1 MLFSHESR
9 ILTPGGGAIS
19 PGGAGPPASPSPGH
33 YHPSTHSPPLV
44 KIGAVHAHQPNN
56 NHHQHHQQQ
65 QQQQQQQPSS
75 QPQVPGAGAGGAGGP
90 GGGAAVARA
99 GGMFC
104 YHCPPGLPAPRLPP
118 SLEYP
123 FAPTHPY
130 TSYSAYHPALH
141 GVGEDSFVRRKQR
154 RNRTTF
160 TLQQLEELESAFAQT
175 HYPDVFTREDLAMK
189 INLTEARVQV
199 WFQNRRAKWRKS
211 ERLKEE
217 QRKREG
223 GGGSG
228 SGSGGGGNV
237 ESSALTAPTSS
248 SAGPSPTGNDPE
260 GTTTSSSAAD
270 TEDAV
275 AEGTAGGG
283 GGGGS
288 RSPSTTSASV
298 SPRPQ
303 PSQPSLGGVSTPPPT
318 PIRAPLPPPSTV
330 GGLGP
335 PAESTGIGAGFRP
348 VEPPTS
354 LFFSPH
360 LAAQFSPPLFGNK
373 VVSSA
378 SSSLT
383 STTPSLWTT
392 SDQHRPGSLQEML
405 SWSPTGWP
413 GSICGC
419 CKPGTAGTGTAD
431 LHRSNSLAELRR
443 KAQEH
448 STASALLGGL
458 AGFPGGLP
466 LHLPLPLLPP
476 LLGLSR
482 RPEHHHHH
490 HLPGVVHQIQPATKE
505 DP

>member
-1 MLFSHESR
+1 
-9 ILTPGGGAIS
+9 
-19 PGGAGPPASPSPGH
+19 
-33 YHPSTHSPPLV
+33 
-44 KIGAVHAHQPNN
+44 
-56 NHHQHHQQQ
+56 
-65 QQQQQQQPSS
+65 
-75 QPQVPGAGAGGAGGP
+75 
-90 GGGAAVARA
+90 
-99 GGMFC
+99 
-104 YHCPPGLPAPRLPP
+104 
-118 SLEYP
+118 
-123 FAPTHPY
+123 

-223 GGGSG
+223 GSAAGNGGGSG
-228 SGSGGGGNV
+228 S
-237 ESSALTAPTSS
+237 SSV
-248 SAGPSPTGNDPE
+248 AGPSPTGNDPE
-260 GTTTSSSAAD
+260 GTTSSSAAD

-275 AEGTAGGG
+275 PE

-303 PSQPSLGGVSTPPPT
+303 PSQPSLSGVSTPPPT
-318 PIRAPLPPPSTV
+318 PIRAPPPSASTV

-335 PAESTGIGAGFRP
+335 PAESSTGIGAGFRP

-360 LAAQFSPPLFGNK
+360 LAAQFSPPLFANK

-378 SSSLT
+378 ASTSLT
-383 STTPSLWTT
+383 STTPSLWT
-392 SDQHRPGSLQEML
+392 SSEHRPGSLQEML

-419 CKPGTAGTGTAD
+419 CKPGTGSD

-466 LHLPLPLLPP
+466 LPLPLPLLPP

-490 HLPGVVHQIQPATKE
+490 HLPSVVHQIQPSTKE

>member
-1 MLFSHESR
+1 
-9 ILTPGGGAIS
+9 
-19 PGGAGPPASPSPGH
+19 
-33 YHPSTHSPPLV
+33 
-44 KIGAVHAHQPNN
+44 
-56 NHHQHHQQQ
+56 
-65 QQQQQQQPSS
+65 
-75 QPQVPGAGAGGAGGP
+75 
-90 GGGAAVARA
+90 
-99 GGMFC
+99 
-104 YHCPPGLPAPRLPP
+104 
-118 SLEYP
+118 
-123 FAPTHPY
+123 
-130 TSYSAYHPALH
+130 
-141 GVGEDSFVRRKQR
+141 
-154 RNRTTF
+154 
-160 TLQQLEELESAFAQT
+160 
-175 HYPDVFTREDLAMK
+175 MK
-189 INLTEARVQV
+189 INLTEARVQVVNIPSFTISWRVCAPSEDSARKPGYCTFIVETKVNGGEPLGVIKSISAGV

-223 GGGSG
+223 GNSGGGGSG
-228 SGSGGGGNV
+228 GGGSGGGGNV
-237 ESSALTAPTSS
+237 ESSALAAPTSS

-275 AEGTAGGG
+275 AEGAGGGG

-318 PIRAPLPPPSTV
+318 PIRAPPPPPSTV

-335 PAESTGIGAGFRP
+335 PAERVEGKGKEETAGRYSFAVP
-348 VEPPTS
+348 AVVIYLKPLAVNIS
-354 LFFSPH
+354 LSFIQRNGEAP
-360 LAAQFSPPLFGNK
+360 AGGRGWRGE
-373 VVSSA
+373 V
-378 SSSLT
+378 
-383 STTPSLWTT
+383 
-392 SDQHRPGSLQEML
+392 DGRGGGGEGGS
-405 SWSPTGWP
+405 
-413 GSICGC
+413 
-419 CKPGTAGTGTAD
+419 AGTGTD

-466 LHLPLPLLPP
+466 LPLPLPLLPP

-490 HLPGVVHQIQPATKE
+490 HLPGVVHQIQPTTKE

>member
-1 MLFSHESR
+1 MTTIAALLAQSAYVQPRKGVGWREKEGVRGGAEEIGKVLFSHESR
-9 ILTPGGGAIS
+9 ILTPGGSAIS
-19 PGGAGPPASPSPGH
+19 PGGAGPPASPSPGN
-33 YHPSTHSPPLV
+33 YHPPAHSPPLV

-56 NHHQHHQQQ
+56 NHHQHHQ
-65 QQQQQQQPSS
+65 
-75 QPQVPGAGAGGAGGP
+75 
-90 GGGAAVARA
+90 
-99 GGMFC
+99 
-104 YHCPPGLPAPRLPP
+104 H
-118 SLEYP
+118 LEYP

-223 GGGSG
+223 GNSGGGGSG
-228 SGSGGGGNV
+228 GGGSGGGGNV
-237 ESSALTAPTSS
+237 ESSALAAPTSS

-275 AEGTAGGG
+275 AEGAGGGG

-318 PIRAPLPPPSTV
+318 PIRAPPPPPSTV

-335 PAESTGIGAGFRP
+335 PAESTTGIGA
-348 VEPPTS
+348 
-354 LFFSPH
+354 
-360 LAAQFSPPLFGNK
+360 A
-373 VVSSA
+373 
-378 SSSLT
+378 
-383 STTPSLWTT
+383 
-392 SDQHRPGSLQEML
+392 
-405 SWSPTGWP
+405 
-413 GSICGC
+413 
-419 CKPGTAGTGTAD
+419 AGTGTD

-466 LHLPLPLLPP
+466 LPLPLPLLPP

-490 HLPGVVHQIQPATKE
+490 HLPGVVHQIQPTTKE

>member
-1 MLFSHESR
+1 
-9 ILTPGGGAIS
+9 
-19 PGGAGPPASPSPGH
+19 
-33 YHPSTHSPPLV
+33 
-44 KIGAVHAHQPNN
+44 
-56 NHHQHHQQQ
+56 
-65 QQQQQQQPSS
+65 
-75 QPQVPGAGAGGAGGP
+75 
-90 GGGAAVARA
+90 
-99 GGMFC
+99 MFC

-118 SLEYP
+118 TLEYS

-223 GGGSG
+223 GSVPT
-228 SGSGGGGNV
+228 GSGGGGTTP
-237 ESSALTAPTSS
+237 EGGLPPSS
-248 SAGPSPTGNDPE
+248 SNGPSPTSHHDAMESNE
-260 GTTTSSSAAD
+260 AEEVQQECGT
-270 TEDAV
+270 
-275 AEGTAGGG
+275 
-283 GGGGS
+283 GS

-303 PSQPSLGGVSTPPPT
+303 QSQSQASLGSVSTPPPT
-318 PIRAPLPPPSTV
+318 PVRAALSSNSTNSLIPPSDSTTV
-330 GGLGP
+330 
-335 PAESTGIGAGFRP
+335 TAGFRP

-373 VVSSA
+373 IVGSTA
-378 SSSLT
+378 TSL
-383 STTPSLWTT
+383 STATPSLWTN
-392 SDQHRPGSLQEML
+392 SDHRPSSLQEML
-405 SWSPTGWP
+405 SWTPTWP
-413 GSICGC
+413 GSLCGC
-419 CKPGTAGTGTAD
+419 CKPGAGD
-431 LHRSNSLAELRR
+431 LHRNSSLAELRR

-448 STASALLGGL
+448 TTATALLGGL

-466 LHLPLPLLPP
+466 LPLHLPLLPP

-482 RPEHHHHH
+482 RPEHHHISS
-490 HLPGVVHQIQPATKE
+490 VVHQIQPSTKE

>member
-1 MLFSHESR
+1 
-9 ILTPGGGAIS
+9 
-19 PGGAGPPASPSPGH
+19 
-33 YHPSTHSPPLV
+33 
-44 KIGAVHAHQPNN
+44 
-56 NHHQHHQQQ
+56 
-65 QQQQQQQPSS
+65 
-75 QPQVPGAGAGGAGGP
+75 
-90 GGGAAVARA
+90 
-99 GGMFC
+99 MFC

-118 SLEYP
+118 TLEYS

-223 GGGSG
+223 GVPTSG
-228 SGSGGGGNV
+228 TPGTGISGGGATPEAGM
-237 ESSALTAPTSS
+237 PPSS
-248 SAGPSPTGNDPE
+248 SSGPSPTSHHGDPMETNDVE
-260 GTTTSSSAAD
+260 ETGQECGGT
-270 TEDAV
+270 
-275 AEGTAGGG
+275 
-283 GGGGS
+283 GS

-303 PSQPSLGGVSTPPPT
+303 QSQSQPSLGGVATPPPT
-318 PIRAPLPPPSTV
+318 PIRAPLSTSSV
-330 GGLGP
+330 TGSLGP
-335 PAESTGIGAGFRP
+335 PSESSTAGFRP
-348 VEPPTS
+348 LEPPTS

-360 LAAQFSPPLFGNK
+360 LAAQFSPPLFG
-373 VVSSA
+373 SSKIIGSTA
-378 SSSLT
+378 STSLT
-383 STTPSLWTT
+383 SATPSLWTT
-392 SDQHRPGSLQEML
+392 SDHRPSSLQEML
-405 SWSPTGWP
+405 SWTTPAGWP
-413 GSICGC
+413 GSLCGC
-419 CKPGTAGTGTAD
+419 CKPGSGD
-431 LHRSNSLAELRR
+431 LHRSSSLAELRR

-448 STASALLGGL
+448 STATALLGGL

-466 LHLPLPLLPP
+466 LPLHLPLLPP

-482 RPEHHHHH
+482 RPDHHHHH
-490 HLPGVVHQIQPATKE
+490 HLSSVVHQIQPTTKE

>member
-1 MLFSHESR
+1 
-9 ILTPGGGAIS
+9 
-19 PGGAGPPASPSPGH
+19 
-33 YHPSTHSPPLV
+33 
-44 KIGAVHAHQPNN
+44 
-56 NHHQHHQQQ
+56 
-65 QQQQQQQPSS
+65 
-75 QPQVPGAGAGGAGGP
+75 
-90 GGGAAVARA
+90 
-99 GGMFC
+99 MFC

-118 SLEYP
+118 TLEYS
-123 FAPTHPY
+123 FAPTHPFSLFFSD

-223 GGGSG
+223 GSLQT
-228 SGSGGGGNV
+228 SSSSGGGGGIGGNGATTI
-237 ESSALTAPTSS
+237 EGGLPPSS
-248 SAGPSPTGNDPE
+248 SSGPSPTNHHDQIDNVSGE
-260 GTTTSSSAAD
+260 G
-270 TEDAV
+270 EDN
-275 AEGTAGGG
+275 GQDGGVC
-283 GGGGS
+283 S

-303 PSQPSLGGVSTPPPT
+303 QSQSQATSLSGVATPPT
-318 PIRAPLPPPSTV
+318 PTTPVRLSLPSSSHGQSTD
-330 GGLGP
+330 
-335 PAESTGIGAGFRP
+335 STTITSAGFRP
-348 VEPPTS
+348 VETPTS

-360 LAAQFSPPLFGNK
+360 LAAQFSPPMFGNK
-373 VVSSA
+373 IVGTTST
-378 SSSLT
+378 SLT
-383 STTPSLWTT
+383 STTPNIWTT
-392 SDQHRPGSLQEML
+392 SDHRPGSLQDML
-405 SWSPTGWP
+405 SWSPAGWP
-413 GSICGC
+413 STLCGC
-419 CKPGTAGTGTAD
+419 CKPGTND
-431 LHRSNSLAELRR
+431 LHRSSSLAELRR

-448 STASALLGGL
+448 STATALLGGL

-466 LHLPLPLLPP
+466 LPLSLPLLPP

-490 HLPGVVHQIQPATKE
+490 HHLPSVVHQIQPSTKE
-505 DP
+505 NP

>member
-1 MLFSHESR
+1 
-9 ILTPGGGAIS
+9 
-19 PGGAGPPASPSPGH
+19 
-33 YHPSTHSPPLV
+33 
-44 KIGAVHAHQPNN
+44 
-56 NHHQHHQQQ
+56 
-65 QQQQQQQPSS
+65 
-75 QPQVPGAGAGGAGGP
+75 
-90 GGGAAVARA
+90 
-99 GGMFC
+99 MFC
-104 YHCPPGLPAPRLPP
+104 YHCPPGLPTPRLPP
-118 SLEYP
+118 TLEYS
-123 FAPTHPY
+123 FTATHPY
-130 TSYSAYHPALH
+130 TSYSPYHPALH
-141 GVGEDSFVRRKQR
+141 GVGEDALGRRKQR

-160 TLQQLEELESAFAQT
+160 TQQQLDELETAFAQT
-175 HYPDVFTREDLAMK
+175 HYPDVYTREDLAMK

-223 GGGSG
+223 N
-228 SGSGGGGNV
+228 GGGGTL
-237 ESSALTAPTSS
+237 ETTGLAPPPSS
-248 SAGPSPTGNDPE
+248 SAGPSPTGHDPE
-260 GTTTSSSAAD
+260 GTPSSSAPD
-270 TEDAV
+270 VEDAGPDG
-275 AEGTAGGG
+275 A
-283 GGGGS
+283 GGS

-303 PSQPSLGGVSTPPPT
+303 QSQPSLGGVSTPPPT
-318 PIRAPLPPPSTV
+318 PIRAPPPPPSTV

-335 PAESTGIGAGFRP
+335 PAESAPGLAAGFRP

-378 SSSLT
+378 PTSLT
-383 STTPSLWTT
+383 STTPSLWTS
-392 SDQHRPGSLQEML
+392 SDHRPGSLQDML
-405 SWSPTGWP
+405 SWSPAGWP
-413 GSICGC
+413 GSLCGC
-419 CKPGTAGTGTAD
+419 CKPGTGD
-431 LHRSNSLAELRR
+431 LHRNSSLAELRR

-466 LHLPLPLLPP
+466 LPLPLPLLPP

-490 HLPGVVHQIQPATKE
+490 LPSMVHQIQPTTKE

>member
-1 MLFSHESR
+1 
-9 ILTPGGGAIS
+9 
-19 PGGAGPPASPSPGH
+19 
-33 YHPSTHSPPLV
+33 
-44 KIGAVHAHQPNN
+44 
-56 NHHQHHQQQ
+56 
-65 QQQQQQQPSS
+65 
-75 QPQVPGAGAGGAGGP
+75 
-90 GGGAAVARA
+90 
-99 GGMFC
+99 MFC

-223 GGGSG
+223 GSAAGNGGGSG
-228 SGSGGGGNV
+228 SSSVGSGGGGGSGGSGGGGGGGGGGGNV

-260 GTTTSSSAAD
+260 GTTSSSAAD

-275 AEGTAGGG
+275 PE

-303 PSQPSLGGVSTPPPT
+303 PSQPSLSGVSTPPPT
-318 PIRAPLPPPSTV
+318 PIRAPPPSASTV

-360 LAAQFSPPLFGNK
+360 LAAQFSPPLFANK

-378 SSSLT
+378 ASTSLT
-383 STTPSLWTT
+383 STTPSLWT
-392 SDQHRPGSLQEML
+392 SSEHRPGSLQEML

-419 CKPGTAGTGTAD
+419 CKPGTGSD

-466 LHLPLPLLPP
+466 LPLPLPLLPP

-490 HLPGVVHQIQPATKE
+490 HLPSVVHQIQPSTKE

>member
-1 MLFSHESR
+1 
-9 ILTPGGGAIS
+9 
-19 PGGAGPPASPSPGH
+19 
-33 YHPSTHSPPLV
+33 
-44 KIGAVHAHQPNN
+44 
-56 NHHQHHQQQ
+56 
-65 QQQQQQQPSS
+65 
-75 QPQVPGAGAGGAGGP
+75 
-90 GGGAAVARA
+90 
-99 GGMFC
+99 MFC

-223 GGGSG
+223 AGSG
-228 SGSGGGGNV
+228 SAGSVGGSAGSAGTGGTTGNSLDAGV
-237 ESSALTAPTSS
+237 LAPISG
-248 SAGPSPTGNDPE
+248 GPSPTGVGETEVGSGEGEEAGPE
-260 GTTTSSSAAD
+260 
-270 TEDAV
+270 
-275 AEGTAGGG
+275 
-283 GGGGS
+283 GGS

-303 PSQPSLGGVSTPPPT
+303 QPQSQPSLGGVATPPPN
-318 PIRAPLPPPSTV
+318 PIRAPPLPNSTV

-335 PAESTGIGAGFRP
+335 PVESPGAGFRP

-360 LAAQFSPPLFGNK
+360 LAAQFSPPLFGK
-373 VVSSA
+373 MSSGGT
-378 SSSLT
+378 SLT
-383 STTPSLWTT
+383 SGSPWTS
-392 SDQHRPGSLQEML
+392 SDHRASTLQDML
-405 SWSPTGWP
+405 SWSPAGWP
-413 GSICGC
+413 ASLCGC
-419 CKPGTAGTGTAD
+419 CKPGSGD
-431 LHRSNSLAELRR
+431 LHRTSSLAELRR
-443 KAQEH
+443 KAHEH

-466 LHLPLPLLPP
+466 LPLPLPLLPP
-476 LLGLSR
+476 LLSLSR
-482 RPEHHHHH
+482 RPEHHHH
-490 HLPGVVHQIQPATKE
+490 LPAVVHQIQPTNKD

>member
-1 MLFSHESR
+1 
-9 ILTPGGGAIS
+9 
-19 PGGAGPPASPSPGH
+19 
-33 YHPSTHSPPLV
+33 
-44 KIGAVHAHQPNN
+44 
-56 NHHQHHQQQ
+56 
-65 QQQQQQQPSS
+65 
-75 QPQVPGAGAGGAGGP
+75 
-90 GGGAAVARA
+90 
-99 GGMFC
+99 MFC

-223 GGGSG
+223 GSG
-228 SGSGGGGNV
+228 NPEGPSL
-237 ESSALTAPTSS
+237 ASS
-248 SAGPSPTGNDPE
+248 SGGPSPGGADAEVGVEDGGPE
-260 GTTTSSSAAD
+260 
-270 TEDAV
+270 V
-275 AEGTAGGG
+275 
-283 GGGGS
+283 GGS

-303 PSQPSLGGVSTPPPT
+303 QPQSQPSLGGVATPPPPPTAPVRSGASLGPAPT
-318 PIRAPLPPPSTV
+318 PSQAPAP
-330 GGLGP
+330 GGLPP
-335 PAESTGIGAGFRP
+335 PAESAPGAGGGFRP

-360 LAAQFSPPLFGNK
+360 LAAQFSPPLFGSK
-373 VVSSA
+373 VVGSTPT
-378 SSSLT
+378 SLT
-383 STTPSLWTT
+383 SATPSLWSTA
-392 SDQHRPGSLQEML
+392 DHRGGSLQEML
-405 SWSPTGWP
+405 TWAPAGWP
-413 GSICGC
+413 GSLCGC
-419 CKPGTAGTGTAD
+419 CKPGTGD
-431 LHRSNSLAELRR
+431 LHRSSSLAELRR

-466 LHLPLPLLPP
+466 LPLPLPLLPP

-490 HLPGVVHQIQPATKE
+490 HHLPAVVHQVQPSTKE

>member
-1 MLFSHESR
+1 
-9 ILTPGGGAIS
+9 
-19 PGGAGPPASPSPGH
+19 
-33 YHPSTHSPPLV
+33 
-44 KIGAVHAHQPNN
+44 
-56 NHHQHHQQQ
+56 
-65 QQQQQQQPSS
+65 
-75 QPQVPGAGAGGAGGP
+75 
-90 GGGAAVARA
+90 
-99 GGMFC
+99 MFC

-123 FAPTHPY
+123 FAPTHPLLSGFVTD

-223 GGGSG
+223 GNGSSGGG
-228 SGSGGGGNV
+228 GGSGGGSGNI
-237 ESSALTAPTSS
+237 ESSALAAPTSS

-275 AEGTAGGG
+275 AEGTGGGG

-318 PIRAPLPPPSTV
+318 PIRAPPPPPSTV

-335 PAESTGIGAGFRP
+335 PAESTTGIGAGFRP

-354 LFFSPH
+354 IFFSPH

-378 SSSLT
+378 STSLT

-392 SDQHRPGSLQEML
+392 SDQHRPSSLQEML

-419 CKPGTAGTGTAD
+419 CKPGAAGTGATD

-466 LHLPLPLLPP
+466 LPLPLPLLPP

-490 HLPGVVHQIQPATKE
+490 HLPGVVHQIQPTTKE

>member
-1 MLFSHESR
+1 
-9 ILTPGGGAIS
+9 
-19 PGGAGPPASPSPGH
+19 
-33 YHPSTHSPPLV
+33 
-44 KIGAVHAHQPNN
+44 
-56 NHHQHHQQQ
+56 
-65 QQQQQQQPSS
+65 
-75 QPQVPGAGAGGAGGP
+75 
-90 GGGAAVARA
+90 
-99 GGMFC
+99 MFC

-223 GGGSG
+223 GSSGGG
-228 SGSGGGGNV
+228 GGGGSGGGM
-237 ESSALTAPTSS
+237 ESSGMVVASP
-248 SAGPSPTGNDPE
+248 SAGPSPTGHDPD
-260 GTTTSSSAAD
+260 GTTGSSAPD
-270 TEDAV
+270 GEDVVGESA
-275 AEGTAGGG
+275 TA
-283 GGGGS
+283 S

-303 PSQPSLGGVSTPPPT
+303 QTQPSLGGATTPPPT
-318 PIRAPLPPPSTV
+318 PIRPPPPTSTV

-335 PAESTGIGAGFRP
+335 PVESSQGAAAGFRP

-360 LAAQFSPPLFGNK
+360 LAAQFSPPLFGGK
-373 VVSSA
+373 MVSSTP
-378 SSSLT
+378 SSLT
-383 STTPSLWTT
+383 SNSPSLWST
-392 SDQHRPGSLQEML
+392 SEHRPGSLQEML
-405 SWSPTGWP
+405 SWSPAGWP
-413 GSICGC
+413 GSLCGC
-419 CKPGTAGTGTAD
+419 CKPGASE
-431 LHRSNSLAELRR
+431 LHRSSSLAELRR

-458 AGFPGGLP
+458 AGFSGGLP
-466 LHLPLPLLPP
+466 LPLPLPLLPP

-482 RPEHHHHH
+482 RPEHHHH
-490 HLPGVVHQIQPATKE
+490 LPSVVHQIQPTTKE

>member
-1 MLFSHESR
+1 
-9 ILTPGGGAIS
+9 
-19 PGGAGPPASPSPGH
+19 
-33 YHPSTHSPPLV
+33 
-44 KIGAVHAHQPNN
+44 
-56 NHHQHHQQQ
+56 
-65 QQQQQQQPSS
+65 
-75 QPQVPGAGAGGAGGP
+75 
-90 GGGAAVARA
+90 
-99 GGMFC
+99 MFC

-223 GGGSG
+223 GNGGAG
-228 SGSGGGGNV
+228 GTGGGGTGGGGAGSGG
-237 ESSALTAPTSS
+237 ALETSGLAPPASS
-248 SAGPSPTGNDPE
+248 SAGPSPTGHDPE
-260 GTTTSSSAAD
+260 GTTSSSAAD
-270 TEDAV
+270 AEDV
-275 AEGTAGGG
+275 GPEGA
-283 GGGGS
+283 GGS

-318 PIRAPLPPPSTV
+318 PIRAPPPPPSTI

-335 PAESTGIGAGFRP
+335 PAESTPGLGAGFRP

-360 LAAQFSPPLFGNK
+360 LAAQFSPPLFGSK
-373 VVSSA
+373 VVSSTPT
-378 SSSLT
+378 SLT
-383 STTPSLWTT
+383 STTPSLWST
-392 SDQHRPGSLQEML
+392 SDHRPGSLQEML
-405 SWSPTGWP
+405 SWSPAGWP
-413 GSICGC
+413 GSLCGC
-419 CKPGTAGTGTAD
+419 CKPGTGD
-431 LHRSNSLAELRR
+431 LHRSSSLAELRR

-466 LHLPLPLLPP
+466 LPLHLPLLPP

-482 RPEHHHHH
+482 RPENHHH
-490 HLPGVVHQIQPATKE
+490 HLPSVAHQIQPTTKE

>member
-1 MLFSHESR
+1 
-9 ILTPGGGAIS
+9 
-19 PGGAGPPASPSPGH
+19 
-33 YHPSTHSPPLV
+33 
-44 KIGAVHAHQPNN
+44 
-56 NHHQHHQQQ
+56 
-65 QQQQQQQPSS
+65 
-75 QPQVPGAGAGGAGGP
+75 
-90 GGGAAVARA
+90 
-99 GGMFC
+99 MFC

-118 SLEYP
+118 TLEYS

-217 QRKREG
+217 QRKRDGVLPPG
-223 GGGSG
+223 GGTGA
-228 SGSGGGGNV
+228 SGGGATPEAGLPP
-237 ESSALTAPTSS
+237 SSSSGQSPTSPH
-248 SAGPSPTGNDPE
+248 GDPMETNDEEP
-260 GTTTSSSAAD
+260 GQD
-270 TEDAV
+270 C
-275 AEGTAGGG
+275 
-283 GGGGS
+283 GGGS

-303 PSQPSLGGVSTPPPT
+303 QSQSQPSLGSSATPPTT
-318 PIRAPLPPPSTV
+318 PMRAPLSSSVSGSLVPPTESST
-330 GGLGP
+330 
-335 PAESTGIGAGFRP
+335 AGFRP
-348 VEPPTS
+348 LEPPTS

-360 LAAQFSPPLFGNK
+360 LAAQFSPPLFG
-373 VVSSA
+373 SSKIIGSTA
-378 SSSLT
+378 STSLT
-383 STTPSLWTT
+383 SATPSLWTT
-392 SDQHRPGSLQEML
+392 SDHRPSSLQEML
-405 SWSPTGWP
+405 SWTTPSGWP
-413 GSICGC
+413 GSLCGC
-419 CKPGTAGTGTAD
+419 CKPGSGD
-431 LHRSNSLAELRR
+431 LHRSSSLAELRR

-448 STASALLGGL
+448 STATALLGGL

-466 LHLPLPLLPP
+466 LPLHLPLLPP

-482 RPEHHHHH
+482 RPDHHHH
-490 HLPGVVHQIQPATKE
+490 HLSSVVHQIQPATKE

>member
-1 MLFSHESR
+1 
-9 ILTPGGGAIS
+9 
-19 PGGAGPPASPSPGH
+19 
-33 YHPSTHSPPLV
+33 
-44 KIGAVHAHQPNN
+44 
-56 NHHQHHQQQ
+56 
-65 QQQQQQQPSS
+65 
-75 QPQVPGAGAGGAGGP
+75 
-90 GGGAAVARA
+90 
-99 GGMFC
+99 
-104 YHCPPGLPAPRLPP
+104 
-118 SLEYP
+118 
-123 FAPTHPY
+123 
-130 TSYSAYHPALH
+130 
-141 GVGEDSFVRRKQR
+141 
-154 RNRTTF
+154 
-160 TLQQLEELESAFAQT
+160 
-175 HYPDVFTREDLAMK
+175 
-189 INLTEARVQV
+189 
-199 WFQNRRAKWRKS
+199 
-211 ERLKEE
+211 
-217 QRKREG
+217 
-223 GGGSG
+223 
-228 SGSGGGGNV
+228 
-237 ESSALTAPTSS
+237 
-248 SAGPSPTGNDPE
+248 
-260 GTTTSSSAAD
+260 
-270 TEDAV
+270 
-275 AEGTAGGG
+275 
-283 GGGGS
+283 
-288 RSPSTTSASV
+288 
-298 SPRPQ
+298 
-303 PSQPSLGGVSTPPPT
+303 
-318 PIRAPLPPPSTV
+318 
-330 GGLGP
+330 
-335 PAESTGIGAGFRP
+335 

-419 CKPGTAGTGTAD
+419 CKPGTTGTGTAD

>member
-1 MLFSHESR
+1 MLLSRRHERYERSTVLFFHVLIAHRTSQTHSLLIANWINLFNARQSTFHYPRFIILSPQFYFHYLYIYLLFS
-9 ILTPGGGAIS
+9 
-19 PGGAGPPASPSPGH
+19 
-33 YHPSTHSPPLV
+33 
-44 KIGAVHAHQPNN
+44 
-56 NHHQHHQQQ
+56 
-65 QQQQQQQPSS
+65 
-75 QPQVPGAGAGGAGGP
+75 
-90 GGGAAVARA
+90 
-99 GGMFC
+99 
-104 YHCPPGLPAPRLPP
+104 
-118 SLEYP
+118 
-123 FAPTHPY
+123 
-130 TSYSAYHPALH
+130 
-141 GVGEDSFVRRKQR
+141 
-154 RNRTTF
+154 
-160 TLQQLEELESAFAQT
+160 
-175 HYPDVFTREDLAMK
+175 
-189 INLTEARVQV
+189 
-199 WFQNRRAKWRKS
+199 
-211 ERLKEE
+211 
-217 QRKREG
+217 
-223 GGGSG
+223 
-228 SGSGGGGNV
+228 V
-237 ESSALTAPTSS
+237 E
-248 SAGPSPTGNDPE
+248 
-260 GTTTSSSAAD
+260 
-270 TEDAV
+270 
-275 AEGTAGGG
+275 
-283 GGGGS
+283 
-288 RSPSTTSASV
+288 
-298 SPRPQ
+298 
-303 PSQPSLGGVSTPPPT
+303 
-318 PIRAPLPPPSTV
+318 IF
-330 GGLGP
+330 
-335 PAESTGIGAGFRP
+335 STGIGAGFRP

-373 VVSSA
+373 IVSSA

-419 CKPGTAGTGTAD
+419 CKPGVAGTGTD